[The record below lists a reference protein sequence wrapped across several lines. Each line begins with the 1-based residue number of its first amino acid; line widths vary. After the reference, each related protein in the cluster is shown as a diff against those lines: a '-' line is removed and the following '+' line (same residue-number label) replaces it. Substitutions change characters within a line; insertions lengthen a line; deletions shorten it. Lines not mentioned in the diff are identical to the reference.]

1 MTSQQTSDA
10 ISYLFINPVVTA
22 MAGDE
27 YPSLLRQISA
37 LGHRVLD
44 CPTAATSVHAAHEI
58 ALRCASVRPLI
69 DQRCPLIRKIV
80 LQDYPAL
87 ADQLVVTPS
96 ILLTCASQLHEQY
109 VATAPAKNSLTVIT
123 PCQALA
129 DAGDELGLP
138 RLTFLTWN
146 QFAIQNALPNRLK
159 PIDQSPIPPGF
170 FQFDDSTILETSGES
185 DVRNALDQAAN
196 QTCPADFLELLY
208 CERGCHNGD
217 GVWQSQFE

>member
-1 MTSQQTSDA
+1 MTDFHSPA
-10 ISYLFINPVVTA
+10 GGSYLFINPVVAA

-27 YPSLLRQISA
+27 YPALLMHVDA
-37 LGHRVLD
+37 LGYQVLD
-44 CPTAATSVHAAHEI
+44 CPGAAASVHLSHEA
-58 ALRCASVRPLI
+58 ALRGASVRPLI
-69 DQRCPLIRKIV
+69 DQRCPLIRQII

-96 ILLTCASQLHEQY
+96 ILLTCARELHEQY
-109 VATAPAKNSLTVIT
+109 VAAAPSNSSLTVIT

-138 RLTFLTWN
+138 HLTFLTWN
-146 QFAIQNALPNRLK
+146 QFARQHALSSWLK

-170 FQFDDSTILETSGES
+170 FQFSDFTVLETSGEPA
-185 DVRNALDQAAN
+185 VRKALEDAAS
-196 QTCPADFLELLY
+196 QGCPADFLELLY

-217 GVWQSQFE
+217 GMAE